1 MSRVVVIGATGH
13 VGTYLVPRLV
23 RAGHEV
29 VALSRG
35 ARDPYVPAP
44 EWRRVERVVVDREAE
59 DAAGVFGERIAALV
73 PDAVVDMLCF
83 TPESA
88 QRLVDALRP
97 ARPLLLHC
105 GTIWVHGRVARVPVT
120 EDEPRTAYGEYGTGK
135 AAIEALL
142 HRETIAGGVPSVV
155 LHPGHIS
162 GPWPSIT
169 PAGNLDL
176 DVWRRLATGEPLPLP
191 DLGLGVLHHV
201 HADDVAQ
208 AFERALTRP
217 AAIGSSFHVV
227 SEQAMTLRGLAA
239 GVAGW
244 FGREPVIDLVD
255 WPGVRAARRR
265 RARRGDPGARRA
277 EHRREHRP
285 RPRGARLPAAVQL
298 ARRPPR
304 VTPLACRERARRR
317 RRPGRLSSARG
328 RGA

>member
-1 MSRVVVIGATGH
+1 MSRIVVIGATGH

-35 ARDPYVPAP
+35 EREPYVPAP
-44 EWRRVERVVVDREAE
+44 EGRAVERVTADREAE
-59 DAAGVFGERIAALV
+59 DAAGTFGERIAALA
-73 PDAVVDMLCF
+73 PDAVVDMVCF

-88 QRLVDALRP
+88 GQLLDALRP
-97 ARPLLLHC
+97 SRPLLLHC
-105 GTIWVHGRVARVPVT
+105 GTIWVHGPVARVPVT

-142 HRETIAGGVPSVV
+142 LRETVGGGVPSVV

-162 GPWPSIT
+162 GPWPSIP
-169 PAGNLDL
+169 PAGNLDG
-176 DVWRRLATGEPLPLP
+176 DVWRRLAAGEPLALP
-191 DLGLGVLHHV
+191 GLGLGVLHHV

-208 AFERALTRP
+208 AFERALSRP

-244 FGREPVIDLVD
+244 FGREPVIELVD
-255 WPGVRAARRR
+255 WPELERRIGAAHAGATREHVARSIAAGID
-265 RARRGDPGARRA
+265 RARAVLGYAPRYSSLDVL
-277 EHRREHRP
+277 REAVRW
-285 RPRGARLPAAVQL
+285 LAAHGHVDLNGQ
-298 ARRPPR
+298 
-304 VTPLACRERARRR
+304 VI
-317 RRPGRLSSARG
+317 
-328 RGA
+328 